1 MEHEFESEEMTIFGI
16 DVMVSGKVE
25 YDIEDTA
32 VGYVPYGDTHVWHPG
47 GGMQAI
53 DRKLI
58 ELTEL
63 VVTGKYVDGKCIV
76 DAGEVNLITLLNE
89 GKDRVWE
96 SIAQKVELDDAIEAE
111 LESAKEESALA
122 RAGL

>member
-1 MEHEFESEEMTIFGI
+1 MEHEFESEEMTVFGI

>member
-1 MEHEFESEEMTIFGI
+1 MTIFGI
-16 DVMVSGKVE
+16 DVVVSGKVE
-25 YDIEDTA
+25 YNIEDTA

-53 DRKLI
+53 DIKLI

-63 VVTGKYVDGKCIV
+63 VVTGNYVDGKCIV
-76 DAGEVNLITLLNE
+76 DAGEVNLITLLNQ
-89 GKDRVWE
+89 GKDKVWE
-96 SIAQKVELDDAIEAE
+96 SIAQKVELDDAIESE
-111 LESAKEESALA
+111 TESAKEEAALA

>member
-111 LESAKEESALA
+111 LASAKEEAVLA

>member
-96 SIAQKVELDDAIEAE
+96 SIAQKVELDDAIESDI
-111 LESAKEESALA
+111 ESAKEEAVLA

>member
-1 MEHEFESEEMTIFGI
+1 MKHEFELEEMTIFGI
-16 DVMVSGKVE
+16 DVIASGKVE
-25 YDIEDTA
+25 YHIEDTT
-32 VGYVPYGDTHVWHPG
+32 VGYVPYGDTYAWHPG

-58 ELTEL
+58 ELSKL
-63 VVTGKYVDGKCIV
+63 FVAGKYVDGQWIE

-89 GKDRVWE
+89 GKDRVWD
-96 SIAQKVELDDAIEAE
+96 SIAQKVDLDDAIKEAI
-111 LESAKEESALA
+111 ESAKEDAALA

>member
-1 MEHEFESEEMTIFGI
+1 MEYEFESEEMTIFGI
-16 DVMVSGKVE
+16 DVIVSGKVE

-32 VGYVPYGDTHVWHPG
+32 VGYVPYGDTYAWHPG

-58 ELTEL
+58 ELSDL
-63 VVTGKYVDGKCIV
+63 AIKGKYVDGDCIE
-76 DAGEVNLITLLNE
+76 DACEVNIITLLNE
-89 GKDRVWE
+89 GKDRVWD
-96 SIAQKVELDDAIEAE
+96 SIAQKVDLDDAIEE
-111 LESAKEESALA
+111 SIESAKEEAALA

>member
-32 VGYVPYGDTHVWHPG
+32 VGYVPNGDTHVWHPG
-47 GGMQAI
+47 GVMQAI

-111 LESAKEESALA
+111 LASAKEEAVLA

>member
-1 MEHEFESEEMTIFGI
+1 MEHEFESEEMTVFGI

-63 VVTGKYVDGKCIV
+63 VVMGKYVDGKCIV

>member
-111 LESAKEESALA
+111 LESAKEEAALA

>member
-1 MEHEFESEEMTIFGI
+1 MEHEFEMEEMTIFGI
-16 DVMVSGKVE
+16 DVVVSGKVE

-63 VVTGKYVDGKCIV
+63 AVTGKYVDGKCIV

-89 GKDRVWE
+89 GKDKVWE
-96 SIAQKVELDDAIEAE
+96 SIAQKVELDDAIESDI
-111 LESAKEESALA
+111 ESAKEEAALA

>member
-47 GGMQAI
+47 GGMEAI

-111 LESAKEESALA
+111 LASAKEEAVLA